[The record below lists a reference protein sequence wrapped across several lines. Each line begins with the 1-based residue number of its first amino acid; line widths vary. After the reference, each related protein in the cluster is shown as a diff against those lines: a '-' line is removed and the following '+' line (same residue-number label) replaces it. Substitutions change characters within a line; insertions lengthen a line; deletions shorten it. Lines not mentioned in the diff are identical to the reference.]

1 MNHNK
6 HHAQGPSQAPGVCA
20 CSVALA
26 HASEQGSHNRHANI
40 LTIVVASSAPA
51 SAGRKQG
58 SAEVS
63 SNDWS
68 GSSSNFGD
76 GNSRDRISAD
86 EFANQDDWVLEPY
99 IEDEV

>member
-1 MNHNK
+1 
-6 HHAQGPSQAPGVCA
+6 
-20 CSVALA
+20 
-26 HASEQGSHNRHANI
+26 
-40 LTIVVASSAPA
+40 
-51 SAGRKQG
+51 
-58 SAEVS
+58 VS